1 MIFISNSLI
10 FRRQIECMHRKE
22 IQKYRKDRKKLER
35 IIPAI
40 LMRNSG
46 MWVQKI
52 IDDHYDSVRQN
63 DKGEDRVDTV
73 DSSPLEKT
81 D

>member
-10 FRRQIECMHRKE
+10 FRRQIECIE
-22 IQKYRKDRKKLER
+22 IQEGPGKDRKKLER

>member
-10 FRRQIECMHRKE
+10 FRRQIKCIE
-22 IQKYRKDRKKLER
+22 IQEGKKLER

-63 DKGEDRVDTV
+63 DKGGDRVDTV

>member
-10 FRRQIECMHRKE
+10 FRRQIECMHRN
-22 IQKYRKDRKKLER
+22 IQEGQKKLER

-63 DKGEDRVDTV
+63 DKGGDRVDTV